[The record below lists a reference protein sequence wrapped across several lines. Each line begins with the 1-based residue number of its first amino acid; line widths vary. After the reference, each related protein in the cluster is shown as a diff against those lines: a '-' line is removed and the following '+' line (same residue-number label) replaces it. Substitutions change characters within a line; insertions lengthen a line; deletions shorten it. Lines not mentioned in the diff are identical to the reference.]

1 MNCQEFWNAIPEL
14 GDVAGNS
21 HLRECPACAARM
33 SRHRELEAGLR
44 AVAAGFRR
52 VEAPPRVEARLR
64 TAFRRQT
71 GSEHR
76 ESSRRWIPAFT
87 WVAAFAAMIAL
98 AAFLVRDRKPEEA
111 VRPPAQ
117 RIGVSGGDRA
127 LDLGHP
133 VSRIGTAGPGPA
145 GQVDTEQHHGA
156 GQRVRRD
163 RLGGGQRRPDLVPGR
178 RLERVV
184 VQRADQ
190 PIDQATEQPLQ
201 PAPVDPGGTGLD
213 DPARPGADELVAVGR
228 RTGRCST
235 PLWHS

>member
-14 GDVAGNS
+14 GDVADNS

-33 SRHRELEAGLR
+33 SRHRELEAGFR

-76 ESSRRWIPAFT
+76 ASSRRWIPAFT

-111 VRPPAQ
+111 VRPPVQ
-117 RIGVSGGDRA
+117 RGIELAMLQPQADPTDYDDFIPLPNSAGVTADEDDVNLVRVEVPRSAMIALGLEVSADRA
-127 LDLGHP
+127 
-133 VSRIGTAGPGPA
+133 
-145 GQVDTEQHHGA
+145 E
-156 GQRVRRD
+156 
-163 RLGGGQRRPDLVPGR
+163 
-178 RLERVV
+178 
-184 VQRADQ
+184 
-190 PIDQATEQPLQ
+190 
-201 PAPVDPGGTGLD
+201 
-213 DPARPGADELVAVGR
+213 ELVEADVMLGSNGIARAVR
-228 RTGRCST
+228 F
-235 PLWHS
+235 LD